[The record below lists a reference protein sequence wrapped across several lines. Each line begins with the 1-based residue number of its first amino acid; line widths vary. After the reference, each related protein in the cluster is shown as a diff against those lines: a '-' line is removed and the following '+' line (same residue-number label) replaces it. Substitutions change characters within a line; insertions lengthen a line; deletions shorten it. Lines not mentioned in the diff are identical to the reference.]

1 MIEWLKGCYQLHFEV
16 ESTFVFIT
24 MKDIKIMKGREF
36 GGDCLVSTLVR
47 GMVLNVANSR
57 MGFHAGAWEPAEF
70 LQVLHALH
78 G

>member
-1 MIEWLKGCYQLHFEV
+1 
-16 ESTFVFIT
+16 
-24 MKDIKIMKGREF
+24 MKGREF
-36 GGDCLVSTLVR
+36 GGDCLVFTLLR

-57 MGFHAGAWEPAEF
+57 MGSHAGAWEPAEF